1 MDKLEA
7 LEQQECEAVLASDL
21 STLERLWHQDY
32 VVNAPNNVVV
42 QGRDVV
48 LGLVRGGIIAYHR
61 FTRSIEHL
69 SVVGDTGIAMGLET
83 VQPKAG
89 PQAGQIL
96 ERRYT
101 NVWRNLDGEWRMI
114 CRHANVIV
122 GEQDL
127 GPPQG

>member
-1 MDKLEA
+1 MEQLSS
-7 LEQQECEAVLASDL
+7 LEQQECRAVLDGDL
-21 STLERLWHQDY
+21 ATLERLWDADY
-32 VVNAPNNVVV
+32 VVNAPNNAVV
-42 QGRDVV
+42 QGRAVI

-61 FTRSIEHL
+61 FERSIEHV
-69 SVVGDTGIAMGLET
+69 SVVGDIGIAMGLEV

-89 PQAGQIL
+89 PQADQVL

-101 NVWRNLDGEWRMI
+101 NVWRSSGGEWRMI

-127 GPPQG
+127 TPRPA